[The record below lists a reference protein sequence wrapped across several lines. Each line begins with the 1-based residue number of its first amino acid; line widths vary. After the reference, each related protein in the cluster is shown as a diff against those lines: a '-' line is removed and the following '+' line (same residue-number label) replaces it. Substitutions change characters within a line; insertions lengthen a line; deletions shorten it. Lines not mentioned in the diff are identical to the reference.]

1 MARGLGTILGVLV
14 LSVILL
20 FSIPTPVAVILM
32 GIAAL
37 FTEALVG
44 ARLCDCGSLYYN
56 TSYFNEWISITE
68 FNN

>member
-1 MARGLGTILGVLV
+1 MQLRGIARGLGTILGVLV

-44 ARLCDCGSLYYN
+44 ANYTIAVVLLQ
-56 TSYFNEWISITE
+56 FKL
-68 FNN
+68 F